1 MNKLAIGTFIAF
13 AAGVAATAPTQ
24 AGTCNSVTFS
34 CGTLNFGELYTF
46 NGVVP
51 LGSLPANKNFSQTW
65 TFSLASN
72 ANQLYG
78 VIKNGGF
85 KLGGTDFGTVTKLDV
100 KLKQGATSVPVDEG
114 GGNKNRSFDVNTL
127 AGGTYSL
134 TISGKV
140 KSDSGPGI
148 YFGSMVAMVPELET
162 WVMMAAGLGFVGW
175 QVRRRA
181 QRTNDVDAGAPVAA

>member
-1 MNKLAIGTFIAF
+1 MNKLAMSTFIAF
-13 AAGVAATAPTQ
+13 AAVVATTVPAQ

-46 NGVVP
+46 QGSVP

-78 VIKNGGF
+78 VVKNGGF
-85 KLGGTDFGTVTKLDV
+85 KLGGTDFGIVTKLDV
-100 KLKQGATSVPVDEG
+100 KLKQGATPIPVDEG

-140 KSDSGPGI
+140 KSDSNPGV

-175 QVRRRA
+175 QVRRRT
-181 QRTNDVDAGAPVAA
+181 QRANSADVGAPVLA